1 MSNPPLYDNNPR
13 NDLILQGDIFPEIDF
28 LVVNTEFNPERS
40 LAKQVIPKRLVAII
54 SQTCDT
60 KENDSVVISP
70 IYNLD
75 EYIEMLKQKGES
87 ANKISSNVGYI
98 KSRKSLLDKF
108 YLQNLEI
115 TKGNVQECFIDL
127 LQMKTVSKSLFTI
140 DKRISSLSHW
150 GRHLLDHQLS
160 WVYGRPVIEW

>member
-1 MSNPPLYDNNPR
+1 MSNPQLYDNNSQY
-13 NDLILQGDIFPEIDF
+13 NFLLQGDIFPEIDF
-28 LVVNTEFNPERS
+28 LVVDAELNAGNT
-40 LAKQVIPKRLVAII
+40 LTKQTTPKRLVAII
-54 SQTCDT
+54 SQTCDI
-60 KENDSVVISP
+60 KDNNLVVISP
-70 IYNLD
+70 IYTLD

-87 ANKISSNVGYI
+87 ANKISSNIGYI

-127 LQMKTVSKSLFTI
+127 LQMKTVSKSQFTI

-160 WVYGRPVIEW
+160 WVYGRPIIEW